1 MLQRL
6 LLSGILAGLI
16 VGALVAMI
24 HLTMVTPIVREAET
38 FEAKVEAP
46 PSPHNHDAGTPAHP
60 HGDAAW
66 APEDGLERNLYTF
79 AADLVMAVGYGLLL
93 AAAFTLRGRNLTLRA
108 GFIWG
113 LAGYVCVSFL
123 PALGLPPELPSSTA
137 ADLGAR
143 QAWWIGAV
151 IASVTGLAIA
161 VFHPARW
168 TKIAGIAVMIVPHL
182 VGAPHT
188 QVGATGAVPPELAAH
203 FVMATMF
210 MNAVLWI
217 ALGGFTAYFF
227 ARFSDNGQRGQIVDI
242 SA

>member
-16 VGALVAMI
+16 VGALVTMI
-24 HLTMVTPIVREAET
+24 HLTMVTPIILEAES
-38 FEAKVEAP
+38 FEAKVEARP
-46 PSPHNHDAGTPAHP
+46 IPHDHQAGTPAHT
-60 HGDAAW
+60 HGNAAW
-66 APEDGLERNLYTF
+66 APEDGLERSLYTF
-79 AADLVMAVGYGLLL
+79 AANLVMAVGYGLLL
-93 AAAFTLRGRNLTLRA
+93 ATAFTITGRNLTLRA
-108 GFIWG
+108 GLIWG

-123 PALGLPPELPSSTA
+123 PALGLPPELPGSAA

-143 QAWWIGAV
+143 QAWWIATV
-151 IASVTGLAIA
+151 IASVTGMAIA
-161 VFHPARW
+161 VFHPTRW
-168 TKIAGIAVMIVPHL
+168 TKTAGIAVMILPHL
-182 VGAPHT
+182 IGAPHIPAGEAG
-188 QVGATGAVPPELAAH
+188 VVPAELAAH

-227 ARFSDNGQRGQIVDI
+227 ARFSDNGRRGQIVDI

>member
-1 MLQRL
+1 L

-16 VGALVAMI
+16 VGAMVTMI
-24 HLTMVTPIVREAET
+24 HLTMVTPIILEAET
-38 FEAKVEAP
+38 FEAKIEAV
-46 PSPHNHDAGTPAHP
+46 STPHKHEAGTPLHT
-60 HGDAAW
+60 HGETAW
-66 APEDGLERNLYTF
+66 APEDGLERSLYTF
-79 AADLVMAVGYGLLL
+79 AADLVMTVGFGLLL

-108 GFIWG
+108 GLMWG

-123 PALGLPPELPSSTA
+123 PALGLPPELPGSAA

-151 IASVTGLAIA
+151 IASVIGLAMA
-161 VFHPARW
+161 VFHPVRW
-168 TKIAGIAVMIVPHL
+168 TKIAGIAVMILPHF
-182 VGAPHT
+182 VGAPHVPT
-188 QVGATGAVPPELAAH
+188 GEAGAVPPELAAH
-203 FVMATMF
+203 FVMVTMF
-210 MNAVLWI
+210 MNAAMWI